1 MENTNTNCCG
11 SQWKEKNDV
20 FKVLTFFLLITTIF
34 MVFKTITAYK
44 ESAFVGLEGQSTITF
59 TGKGEVFAI
68 ADVATFNFSVV
79 EISSTVA
86 KAQEDSAKKINAI
99 MGYLKEQGIEEK
111 DIKTAN
117 YNVYPK
123 YEWRRDTVCEGGF
136 CSDGKNVLVGYEA
149 SQTITVKVRD
159 TEKSGTLL
167 TGVGELGAS
176 NISGLTFSVDDEEA
190 SKREARKLAI
200 EDAQNKAKEL
210 AKDLDVKLV
219 RIVSF
224 NESGDFPV
232 YAYDKEVSMG
242 MGGAEA
248 VPPQIPVGENQIIS
262 NVSITYQIK

>member
-1 MENTNTNCCG
+1 MENTNNIMDI
-11 SQWKEKNDV
+11 SKEKKNL
-20 FKVLTFFLLITTIF
+20 FGMLTIFLLITTIF

-79 EISSTVA
+79 ETSSTVA
-86 KAQEDSAKKINAI
+86 KAQEASAEKINAI
-99 MGYLKEQGIEEK
+99 MNYLKEQGIEEK

-123 YEWRRDTVCEGGF
+123 YEWRRTTVCEGGF
-136 CSDGKNVLVGYEA
+136 CPDGKNVLVGYEA

-167 TGVGELGAS
+167 TGVGGLGAS
-176 NISGLTFSVDDEEA
+176 NISGLTFSIDDEEA
-190 SKREARKLAI
+190 VKREARKLAI
-200 EDAQNKAKEL
+200 EDAQNKAEQL

-219 RIVSF
+219 RIISF
-224 NESGDFPV
+224 SESGDYPI
-232 YAYDKEVSMG
+232 YAYDKAMG
-242 MGGAEA
+242 MGIGGGEA
-248 VPPQIPVGENQIIS
+248 VSPQVPVGENQIIS